1 MADQNIKKVIIPYT
15 ELPAIY
21 GDTFTYNV
29 RYRILSE
36 DRNRQSHWSR
46 IYSISASTNN
56 AGQPLINSYTYNY
69 IVETVTTN
77 SGSTKNIRIS
87 WQIASGS
94 IVPTTLNNYDIFV
107 SRDAGATWEYLDT
120 TSAQTYSVL
129 KTGAEPSIIIAVQAP
144 TYPKERSTSAQLFVT
159 PAIAVP

>member
-1 MADQNIKKVIIPYT
+1 MADQNIKKVIIPYA

-56 AGQPLINSYTYNY
+56 QGEPLINPYTYNY
-69 IVETVTTN
+69 VVETVNTN
-77 SGSTKNIRIS
+77 LGTTKNIRIS
-87 WQIASGS
+87 WQIDPTYV
-94 IVPTTLNNYDIFV
+94 VPTILNNYDIFV
-107 SRDAGATWEYLDT
+107 SRDVGATWQYLDT

-129 KTGAEPSIIIAVQAP
+129 KTGSEPSIIIAVQAP
-144 TYPKERSTSAQLFVT
+144 TYPKERNTSAQLFVT